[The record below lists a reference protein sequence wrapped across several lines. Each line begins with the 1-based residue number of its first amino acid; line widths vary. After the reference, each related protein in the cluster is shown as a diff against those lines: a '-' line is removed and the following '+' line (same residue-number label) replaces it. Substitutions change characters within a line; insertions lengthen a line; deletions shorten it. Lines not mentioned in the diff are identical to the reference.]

1 MMSEQWS
8 VKPLIEVAEIIS
20 GQSPKGEF
28 YNDEGN
34 GLPFYQGKKRF
45 QEKYI
50 GSPIKWTSK
59 TTKIAYE
66 GDILMSVRAPVG
78 PINCATQEICIGR
91 GLAAIRVSNHINRDF
106 LFYQLL
112 FKQDEISG
120 KEGAVFPSI
129 NRKMIGDIKVVV
141 PSIEEQQRI
150 VSILDE
156 VFENI
161 STKLTNAEESFLH
174 AEDLFSNELDT
185 VFSQR
190 HENWNETKLDEI
202 GEIKTGTTP
211 KTSESEN
218 YGDYISFIKPAAFA
232 KDGTLIH
239 TDVRLSEIGY
249 GKSRPVKPFSV
260 LMVCIGA
267 TIGKCG
273 YNVVEV
279 TTNQQINSLTPKNA
293 KLYKFLYYQMLTR
306 KFQHSVVTNAGQSTL
321 PCLSK
326 SKWSKL
332 SLLVPT
338 NDDEIESIVSRLDN
352 LRNECDFLR
361 GKYKRTKNSLV
372 ELKQSILQEAFNG
385 SLTKEITA

>member
-1 MMSEQWS
+1 MMSEQWP
-8 VKPLIEVAEIIS
+8 VKTLDELINEGLITLGRGKIIS
-20 GQSPKGEF
+20 RK
-28 YNDEGN
+28 D
-34 GLPFYQGKKRF
+34 
-45 QEKYI
+45 
-50 GSPIKWTSK
+50 
-59 TTKIAYE
+59 
-66 GDILMSVRAPVG
+66 
-78 PINCATQEICIGR
+78 
-91 GLAAIRVSNHINRDF
+91 LAATPGNFPVYSSAKMNEGKFGEYGLHMFDEELITWSIDGGGRLFHREKHKFSVTNVGGTLRINDTSRLDYKF
-106 LFYQLL
+106 LYYCLILL
-112 FKQDEISG
+112 HSKINFDWVK
-120 KEGAVFPSI
+120 KAHPSI
-129 NRKMIGDIKVVV
+129 IRKLYNEIPV
-141 PSIEEQQRI
+141 PPLEEQRRI

-156 VFENI
+156 AFENI
-161 STKLTNAEESFLH
+161 SVKLSNAEENMFQ
-174 AEDLFSNELDT
+174 AENLFSNELET

-190 HENWNETKLDEI
+190 HENWNEMKLDEI
-202 GEIKTGTTP
+202 GNIQTGTTP
-211 KTSESEN
+211 KTSEREN

-232 KDGTLIH
+232 KDGAIIH
-239 TDVRLSEIGY
+239 TDDRLSEIGY

-338 NDDEIESIVSRLDN
+338 DDDEIQSIISRFNN

-372 ELKQSILQEAFNG
+372 ELKQSILQEAFIG
-385 SLTKEITA
+385 KLTKEITA